1 MKIGILLAL
10 VSSLLTASSFYR
22 FDFLIFFSLIPFFI
36 VCYRLNNNQRLI
48 TGFIWGLIFAS
59 ILCFWIAKVSILGFI
74 LVAVYLGLYPGVFF
88 LLAFA
93 KNFSP
98 LLVSLIWVVLE
109 YIRSFFLG
117 GFPFG
122 FLGYALY
129 KRLSL
134 IQIADIFEVYGVS
147 FLIVFVNSCIAYLFI
162 SRKLRLKLL
171 NLCLMGVLLVSSYW
185 YGNNQLNKLHCDSYL
200 SGVALAQT
208 NVDSCLKW
216 EGRYYS
222 QHFLKFKYL
231 YLMAKY
237 KSAKLVIFPETI
249 FPFLWNQDKRMEKDI
264 ITVILDVKLPVIIGL
279 PYKKGDRY
287 YNASLFFDHNG
298 EIKGIYFKR
307 HLVPFGEYVP
317 LKKLFFWIE
326 KIYPIANYAPG
337 KKCGVFEFNGVK
349 FGVLICFEIMFPNLV
364 KDAVKNG
371 AEFIVNQSD
380 EGWFP
385 NSAEI
390 YLTHQIAV
398 FRAIEARRTIVR
410 VTNTGLTSVIDFTG
424 KSIYN
429 LDPYKADLL
438 VISIPVRNR
447 DK

>member
-171 NLCLMGVLLVSSYW
+171 NLCLMG
-185 YGNNQLNKLHCDSYL
+185 
-200 SGVALAQT
+200 A
-208 NVDSCLKW
+208 
-216 EGRYYS
+216 
-222 QHFLKFKYL
+222 FK
-231 YLMAKY
+231 
-237 KSAKLVIFPETI
+237 
-249 FPFLWNQDKRMEKDI
+249 
-264 ITVILDVKLPVIIGL
+264 
-279 PYKKGDRY
+279 
-287 YNASLFFDHNG
+287 
-298 EIKGIYFKR
+298 
-307 HLVPFGEYVP
+307 
-317 LKKLFFWIE
+317 
-326 KIYPIANYAPG
+326 
-337 KKCGVFEFNGVK
+337 
-349 FGVLICFEIMFPNLV
+349 
-364 KDAVKNG
+364 
-371 AEFIVNQSD
+371 
-380 EGWFP
+380 
-385 NSAEI
+385 
-390 YLTHQIAV
+390 
-398 FRAIEARRTIVR
+398 
-410 VTNTGLTSVIDFTG
+410 
-424 KSIYN
+424 
-429 LDPYKADLL
+429 
-438 VISIPVRNR
+438 
-447 DK
+447 

>member
-10 VSSLLTASSFYR
+10 VSSFLTAASFYK
-22 FDFLIFFSLIPFFI
+22 FDLLIFFSLIPFFI

-59 ILCFWIAKVSILGFI
+59 ILCLWITKVSILGFI
-74 LVAVYLGLYPGVFF
+74 LVTIYLGLYPAVFF

-109 YIRSFFLG
+109 YIRSFLLG

-147 FLIVFVNSCIAYLFI
+147 FLIVFVNSCIAYFFI

-171 NLCLMGVLLVSSYW
+171 NLCLMGFLLVSSYW
-185 YGNNQLNKLHCDSYL
+185 YGNKQLNKLHCDSYL

-208 NVDSCLKW
+208 NVDSYLKW
-216 EGRYYS
+216 EGRYYP

-231 YLMAKY
+231 YQMAKY

-264 ITVILDVKLPVIIGL
+264 TTVILDVKLPVIIGL

-287 YNASLFFDHNG
+287 YNASLFFDGNG

-317 LKKLFFWIE
+317 LKKIFFWIE
-326 KIYPIANYAPG
+326 KIYPIANYAAG
-337 KKCGVFEFNGVK
+337 EKSGIFEFNGVK

-364 KDAVKNG
+364 KDTVKNG
-371 AEFIVNQSD
+371 AKFIINQSD
-380 EGWFP
+380 EGWFR
-385 NSAEI
+385 NSNEI
-390 YLTHQIAV
+390 YFMHQIAV
-398 FRAIEARRTIVR
+398 FRAIESRTTIVR
-410 VTNTGLTSVIDFTG
+410 VTNTGLTSVIDYCG
-424 KSIYN
+424 RCLSKIA
-429 LDPYKADLL
+429 PYRADTM
-438 VISIPVRNR
+438 VVAIPVYKKN
-447 DK
+447 

>member
-1 MKIGILLAL
+1 MQKEIKIPENVEVVVEGKKVVVRGKNGELE
-10 VSSLLTASSFYR
+10 R
-22 FDFLIFFSLIPFFI
+22 EFSDPR
-36 VCYRLNNNQRLI
+36 YNH
-48 TGFIWGLIFAS
+48 S
-59 ILCFWIAKVSILGFI
+59 ILIEKKDGTLVVSTNEKKKGLAYKMVNTIAAHVRNMILG
-74 LVAVYLGLYPGVFF
+74 VQK
-88 LLAFA
+88 AFEYKLKIHYVHFPMTVEVKDGKVLI
-93 KNFSP
+93 KNF
-98 LLVSLIWVVLE
+98 
-109 YIRSFFLG
+109 LG
-117 GFPFG
+117 EKG
-122 FLGYALY
+122 A
-129 KRLSL
+129 RV
-134 IQIADIFEVYGVS
+134 AN
-147 FLIVFVNSCIAYLFI
+147 IVGDTKV
-162 SRKLRLKLL
+162 K
-171 NLCLMGVLLVSSYW
+171 V
-185 YGNNQLNKLHCDSYL
+185 
-200 SGVALAQT
+200 
-208 NVDSCLKW
+208 
-216 EGRYYS
+216 
-222 QHFLKFKYL
+222 
-231 YLMAKY
+231 
-237 KSAKLVIFPETI
+237 
-249 FPFLWNQDKRMEKDI
+249 EKDI